1 MNLQNI
7 LHQEVTFEEVSM
19 SQLKFYWITG
29 LFTIANVIFP
39 VILHQFPSGGRMFLP
54 IYFFTLIAGY
64 RFGWRAGV
72 ITALASALAS
82 FALTGMPPIPVL
94 PFVLFK
100 GVLLGLF
107 AGIVA
112 RYSRLPLLL
121 SLLLIVFLYQ
131 FCGAIFEWFMLHNL
145 TLVLAD
151 ITTGY
156 MGLLLQI
163 FGGAAL
169 ISMIDSTWKKNH

>member
-1 MNLQNI
+1 
-7 LHQEVTFEEVSM
+7 
-19 SQLKFYWITG
+19 
-29 LFTIANVIFP
+29 
-39 VILHQFPSGGRMFLP
+39 MFLP
-54 IYFFTLIAGY
+54 IYFFSLIAGY
-64 RFGWRAGV
+64 RFGWKAGV
-72 ITALASALAS
+72 ITALASALIS
-82 FALTGMPPIPVL
+82 FLLTGMPPIPVL

-121 SLLLIVFLYQ
+121 NLLFIVFLYQ
-131 FCGAIFEWFMLHNL
+131 FFGTIFEWFMLHNL
-145 TLVLAD
+145 TLVLMD

-163 FGGAAL
+163 FGGAAV
-169 ISMIDSTWKKNH
+169 ISMFDFPWKKNH